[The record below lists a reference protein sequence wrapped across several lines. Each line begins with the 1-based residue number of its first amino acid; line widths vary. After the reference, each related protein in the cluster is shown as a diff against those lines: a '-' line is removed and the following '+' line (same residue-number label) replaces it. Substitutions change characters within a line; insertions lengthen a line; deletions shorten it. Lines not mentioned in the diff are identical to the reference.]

1 MMVVDVAASREVL
14 SSITDVN
21 DKPAA
26 PHMKGLPPVT
36 AIVVPEV

>member
-1 MMVVDVAASREVL
+1 MMVVGVAPQPRKV
-14 SSITDVN
+14 VN

-26 PHMKGLPPVT
+26 PQMKGLPPVT